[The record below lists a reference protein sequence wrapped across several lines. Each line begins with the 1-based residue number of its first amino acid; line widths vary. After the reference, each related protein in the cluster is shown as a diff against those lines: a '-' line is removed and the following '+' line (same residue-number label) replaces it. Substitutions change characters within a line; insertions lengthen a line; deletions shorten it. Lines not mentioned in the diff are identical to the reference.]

1 MSNSEPCEAGH
12 RSLHEGH
19 LACAVLAV
27 NLTDAEHQLRHTEM
41 LLLRTL
47 ADDVGHVA
55 EALGEEDVIAR
66 GNGQLY
72 GPLLLLQAV
81 VGYGKLAGRA
91 HAENRSCNCHFL
103 KVLVVGPE

>member
-1 MSNSEPCEAGH
+1 MSNSEPCEVGH
-12 RSLHEGH
+12 RSLQEGH
-19 LACAVLAV
+19 FAIAVLARHGA
-27 NLTDAEHQLRHTEM
+27 NAEHQLRHTEM

-47 ADDVGHVA
+47 ADGVGHIA
-55 EALGEEDVIAR
+55 EALGKEDVIAR

-103 KVLVVGPE
+103 KLLVVGPE